1 MVTRV
6 VPRIQTLDSLKLS
19 CFSDYARTLNHNA
32 RALSSECPARYDEPQ
47 MLKDIER
54 RLGQT
59 IAHLPPDMKLTGGLE
74 TLVFGAHRDAASAP
88 ANSEHFRRLKPVME
102 ELVHLE
108 TCAQVI
114 ACSAAALRRA
124 QLTRLQHC
132 FWNLKMQLGAR

>member
-1 MVTRV
+1 
-6 VPRIQTLDSLKLS
+6 
-19 CFSDYARTLNHNA
+19 
-32 RALSSECPARYDEPQ
+32 

-54 RLGQT
+54 RIGQT

-74 TLVFGAHRDAASAP
+74 TLVFGAHKDASSAP

-108 TCAQVI
+108 TCAQVTL
-114 ACSAAALRRA
+114 CSVASATRA
-124 QLTRLQHC
+124 QLTWPQHC

>member
-1 MVTRV
+1 
-6 VPRIQTLDSLKLS
+6 
-19 CFSDYARTLNHNA
+19 
-32 RALSSECPARYDEPQ
+32 

-74 TLVFGAHRDAASAP
+74 KLVFGAHKDASSAP
-88 ANSEHFRRLKPVME
+88 ANSEHFRRLRPVME

-108 TCAQVI
+108 TSAQVNPSI
-114 ACSAAALRRA
+114 RDVVCRLL
-124 QLTRLQHC
+124 LTQLQHC